1 MAAGAWRT
9 VAADLRLYHRL
20 IGMQIRAQAQYRAST
35 IFSAVS
41 YFFVTSLEFAVVFV
55 LFGSFPSLTG
65 WRVGEVALLYATTS
79 FAFGLAELFGAGIDT
94 FPDVIRRGEFDRV
107 LLRPVSALLQVLT
120 NDFRLRRL
128 GRITQGALGFAL
140 ALTLLP
146 GLHWSAAKVA
156 ALALGVLSGAA
167 IFISVLLL
175 GATVCFW
182 TVETTELTSLFY
194 YGGREMTSWPLS
206 IYSEALQRLFVYV
219 LPLAFGAYLPVCYAL
234 GNAPP
239 LGLPDAA
246 AFAAPLAAALVA
258 LVAWRVWRFGVR
270 HYQSTG
276 S

>member
-120 NDFRLRRL
+120 NDFRLRRF
-128 GRITQGALGFAL
+128 GRITQGALGLAL

-146 GLHWSAAKVA
+146 GLHWSLAKEA
-156 ALALGVLSGAA
+156 PKALVILSGAV

-175 GATVCFW
+175 GVCIGSW
-182 TVETTELTSLFY
+182 TVGRTWLTSPLTDVH
-194 YGGREMTSWPLS
+194 REVASWPL
-206 IYSEALQRLFVYV
+206 ACYV
-219 LPLAFGAYLPVCYAL
+219 
-234 GNAPP
+234 
-239 LGLPDAA
+239 
-246 AFAAPLAAALVA
+246 
-258 LVAWRVWRFGVR
+258 
-270 HYQSTG
+270 TT
-276 S
+276 